1 MLATYD
7 SFEAEE
13 FTVALKDDCLPSSA
27 ASTVA
32 SSETDHL
39 VDKET
44 PENNGSLVDGF
55 LKLLGFSSN
64 PLAQQQND
72 AQTINNAAAD
82 MRLSMLS
89 NFSSAYNIVSISLS
103 LHIMDHIYSAT
114 AQDESICSSAL
125 IAGMIIGQFGGGTLG
140 DVLGRHRAM
149 GLVMWLQVVASF
161 GSACSV
167 PLFQLSIFQV
177 LAIWRFILGL
187 GCGGVYPL
195 AATLTAESSQ
205 SKEDR
210 GKNVAL
216 TFSLQGVGYLAVPIL
231 AWSIVSILGEESDIG
246 WRLILGGG
254 CVPGVVLAI
263 LRSNRVPMQKSKE
276 ALDVEAQARV
286 RAVPVSVF
294 DAILAEEDLV
304 KKFLGTGGCCGCL
317 IFYSMAIHCS
327 SPWFCPPHS
336 VQPKRYRKRPEIQA

>member
-149 GLVMWLQVVASF
+149 GLVRHVAASR
-161 GSACSV
+161 GVLWISV
-167 PLFQLSIFQV
+167 LC
-177 LAIWRFILGL
+177 AFIS
-187 GCGGVYPL
+187 
-195 AATLTAESSQ
+195 TLY
-205 SKEDR
+205 
-210 GKNVAL
+210 
-216 TFSLQGVGYLAVPIL
+216 FSGVGYMEVYLGTRMRGRVPPRGDIDSREQSVKGGSREECSTDIL
-231 AWSIVSILGEESDIG
+231 ASRGGIFGSTYLGLEH
-246 WRLILGGG
+246 
-254 CVPGVVLAI
+254 C
-263 LRSNRVPMQKSKE
+263 
-276 ALDVEAQARV
+276 
-286 RAVPVSVF
+286 
-294 DAILAEEDLV
+294 
-304 KKFLGTGGCCGCL
+304 
-317 IFYSMAIHCS
+317 FY
-327 SPWFCPPHS
+327 F
-336 VQPKRYRKRPEIQA
+336 R